1 MNTYVLL
8 DFSHCLTEKTMHY
21 NEKSWYFLQ
30 QIWESNWYSSFFFPF
45 KKTYQVAMSENKV
58 LLRVSLKEDIICG
71 IGPDSFLNICGK
83 FLMLFSSH
91 SSWLSWPSVVIWF
104 RADSVKSPVLSFW
117 IHPVFQ
123 RLWWMFI
130 WG

>member
-1 MNTYVLL
+1 MRNL
-8 DFSHCLTEKTMHY
+8 DTFFNKYGNLTDTPP
-21 NEKSWYFLQ
+21 
-30 QIWESNWYSSFFFPF
+30 FFFPF

-91 SSWLSWPSVVIWF
+91 SS
-104 RADSVKSPVLSFW
+104 
-117 IHPVFQ
+117 
-123 RLWWMFI
+123 
-130 WG
+130 